1 MLLKFKIKNYRSI
14 KDEIT
19 LDLQASKDASLKKE
33 AVFNVANLSLLKLI
47 GVYGANASGKSNI
60 LQALFVFSSM
70 ILESLL
76 KSNTSSPLPAEY
88 FKLSTETENKASFFE
103 LTFLLDKSVY
113 IYGFEMNQKRICKEW
128 LKKEKNKV
136 SLFERQGKDIVSNK
150 NYFKEA
156 SAVLKKEV
164 SDRVLFLSLLASRNK
179 ELSQKIVKIIQK
191 INYVSGTDRGST
203 LNYSF
208 NQFIKKPNRAKKMKD
223 LISKSDFG
231 IIDIVAS
238 EKMISANEVKNI
250 PNRFRDLIFKEDS
263 KIAERSLKFIHQK
276 YSDKNEKIDN
286 CALDFWQEE
295 SEGTQQLFA
304 LSAPI
309 IDTLEEGKILL
320 IDEIDSSLHPL
331 LCQYLISIFNSKSKN
346 PNNAQLIFTTHDTS
360 LLSESLLRR
369 DQIYFTEKHNNGS
382 TSLFSLSDIS
392 ERKGVDFGKRYLEGR
407 YQALPYIRDFEN
419 LKFSK

>member
-14 KDEIT
+14 KDEII
-19 LDLQASKDASLKKE
+19 LDLQASKDTSLKKE
-33 AVFNVANLSLLKLI
+33 AVFNMAHLSLLKLI
-47 GVYGANASGKSNI
+47 GIYGANASGKSNI
-60 LQALFVFSSM
+60 LRALFVFSSM

-191 INYVSGTDRGST
+191 INYVSGADRGST

-238 EKMISANEVKNI
+238 EKMISANEIKNI

-276 YSDKNEKIDN
+276 YNNKNENIDN

-360 LLSESLLRR
+360 LLSENLLRR